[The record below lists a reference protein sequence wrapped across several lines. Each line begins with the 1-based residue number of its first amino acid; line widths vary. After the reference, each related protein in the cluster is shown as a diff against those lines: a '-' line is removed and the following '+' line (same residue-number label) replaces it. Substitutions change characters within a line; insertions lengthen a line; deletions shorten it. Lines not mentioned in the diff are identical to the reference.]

1 MERKRS
7 LMARNIARRARIL
20 CFNAVQEEKRAFFYR
35 FLLHC
40 VSSSCVSGRMH
51 WSKRR
56 NQSFVEN
63 IAGNWSEKEWKQ
75 NFEYLGVHCKSFANN
90 FNLTSKDN
98 ILLGNPLPL
107 NKGLPF
113 AYGD

>member
-56 NQSFVEN
+56 NYHLWRTLLETGVTKNGSKISN
-63 IAGNWSEKEWKQ
+63 I
-75 NFEYLGVHCKSFANN
+75 
-90 FNLTSKDN
+90 
-98 ILLGNPLPL
+98 
-107 NKGLPF
+107 
-113 AYGD
+113 